1 MLRPRVRVCH
11 KNNRDTIAP
20 RVARRALA
28 SAAIALLL
36 IPAIFPNLVRPQGQA
51 PLRVD
56 VRLVLLEATVKTKAG
71 VTMTGLHQDDFI
83 VTEDGAS
90 QHISHFSKDELPLA
104 VALVVD
110 VSESIRPFLQPLRD
124 AATTA
129 LRALKPEDE
138 VTLFTFS
145 NDVQQRIA
153 LTKDKQK
160 IVDEISTLTAGGSTN
175 INGAIAEASD
185 DLLRTAPNE
194 RRVIVLVSDNV
205 PTDNGGLSSDEVTRH
220 ALAAGVSIYS
230 LRVPGDNPLS
240 DRLLAKSIRGLVN
253 VGKLVQQTGG
263 EIFDSQKEGS
273 LFVAF
278 QSLMERLKT
287 RYTLGFYP
295 THKMVDGK
303 FHRLDVR
310 LTKSFGSRGQDYIVV
325 SKKGY
330 YASLTPEQH

>member
-1 MLRPRVRVCH
+1 
-11 KNNRDTIAP
+11 
-20 RVARRALA
+20 
-28 SAAIALLL
+28 
-36 IPAIFPNLVRPQGQA
+36 
-51 PLRVD
+51 
-56 VRLVLLEATVKTKAG
+56 
-71 VTMTGLHQDDFI
+71 MTGLHQDDFI

-104 VALVVD
+104 VALIVD
-110 VSESIRPFLQPLRD
+110 VSESIRPYLQPLRD
-124 AATTA
+124 SATTA

-145 NDVQQRIA
+145 NEVQQRIA

-160 IVDEISTLTAGGSTN
+160 IVDEISTLSAGGSTN

-205 PTDNGGLSSDEVTRH
+205 PTDNGGLDSDEVTRH

-303 FHRLDVR
+303 FHWLDVK
-310 LTKSFGSRGQDYIVV
+310 LTKSFGSRTGLHFGVKEGVLRVADTGAAVAHLRPMI
-325 SKKGY
+325 SRIKS
-330 YASLTPEQH
+330 ASS

>member
-1 MLRPRVRVCH
+1 MSGARVRDSHNSSSDAC
-11 KNNRDTIAP
+11 
-20 RVARRALA
+20 ARRTMRRAAAFLA
-28 SAAIALLL
+28 FALLL
-36 IPAIFPNLVRPQGQA
+36 IPTISPFAAQPQGQA

-71 VTMTGLHQDDFI
+71 VAMTGLHQDDFI
-83 VTEDGAS
+83 LTEDGQA
-90 QHISHFSKDELPLA
+90 QHISHFSRDELPLA

-124 AATTA
+124 AAVTA

-145 NDVQQRIA
+145 NEVNQRIA

-160 IVDEISTLTAGGSTN
+160 IVDEIATLRAGGSTN
-175 INGAIAEASD
+175 INGAMAEASEA
-185 DLLRTAPNE
+185 LLRSAPDE

-205 PTDNGGLSSDEVTRH
+205 PTDNGGLSADETIRH
-220 ALAAGVSIYS
+220 AMAAGVSVYS
-230 LRVPGDNPLS
+230 LKVPGDNPLS
-240 DRLLAKSIRGLVN
+240 DRLLAKSIRGLIN

-287 RYTLGFYP
+287 RYTLGYYP
-295 THKMVDGK
+295 GHKSVDGK
-303 FHRLDVR
+303 FHRLDVK
-310 LTKSFGSRGQDYIVV
+310 LVNSFGSKGRDYVV
-325 SKKGY
+325 VTKKGY
-330 YASLTPEQH
+330 YASLTPEK